1 MLVVNALNSALYNM
15 WNWNDAPGRLS
26 VPVSGWIRVNQ
37 KWQTFIFRC
46 LKGWLW
52 AFFGTWTLQRFGLV
66 SFFFLNTFL
75 IPFLIDSLGSYLTF
89 RSFIFFFQYVGMER
103 RLFSALFL
111 YTRQQK
117 EGNLLI
123 PHMHRQ
129 MHSCFYCCCTEF
141 VGFFFFLSSLEINGW
156 CLVFC
161 ALTVWTAEAGLDKW
175 ERLHKAKTFLS
186 VVMWLFFFLF
196 NVLWRCSMGFLC
208 ELLPVDPVL
217 QRWI

>member
-141 VGFFFFLSSLEINGW
+141 VGFFFFFPPQKLMGGVW
-156 CLVFC
+156 CF
-161 ALTVWTAEAGLDKW
+161 
-175 ERLHKAKTFLS
+175 
-186 VVMWLFFFLF
+186 
-196 NVLWRCSMGFLC
+196 VLWQS
-208 ELLPVDPVL
+208 EQ
-217 QRWI
+217 QRRVWISEKGCIKPKLFYRW